1 MTAQTSHS
9 GENRLT
15 LSYTHGHTH
24 THTEASKS
32 SGSHNNSRQTCSAQ
46 GRLPWIWE
54 GRSEENHKSRRSS
67 ISLWLCRTG
76 HVQLVFIAHVLVFTP
91 DTSQALGLSS
101 LESLNT
107 VPPQLFQ
114 GFGLCQ
120 SVWGQ
125 DLASLGTHKTL
136 DFSRWG
142 PHRGV
147 WGGEK
152 EVAG

>member
-9 GENRLT
+9 GENTRT
-15 LSYTHGHTH
+15 LSYTRGRAH

-46 GRLPWIWE
+46 RRLPSIWE
-54 GRSEENHKSRRSS
+54 GRREENNKFRRWSV
-67 ISLWLCRTG
+67 SLRLRRTG
-76 HVQLVFIAHVLVFTP
+76 RTQLVFIAHALVFTP

-101 LESLNT
+101 LESLDT

-114 GFGLCQ
+114 GLGHCQ
-120 SVWGQ
+120 SLWRQ

-136 DFSRWG
+136 DFNRWKRVG
-142 PHRGV
+142 FP
-147 WGGEK
+147 
-152 EVAG
+152 